1 MTLCDNSPVIK
12 VRRKDVLVRYGM
24 GFATAAA
31 ASAIAIFYRD
41 SYLSLTPFLLFYAA
55 VAVSSWFGGAGP
67 GIVAILI
74 GVVVAGYFLLPS
86 HITVVQSDFHTVA
99 RVTLFM
105 LVGLLIALLNG
116 ALRRATRRWRIESE
130 LAQKSEAR
138 SQQLALDLQHA
149 GSQVMIAEERER
161 RRIATL
167 LHDSVVQMLGLSKL
181 KINRLSRLVED
192 ERVKESLADISQL
205 VESAMA
211 QTRTLTAEL
220 SPPVLNELGLAAA
233 VQWLGERMQR
243 DHGVAVSQNAEENKP
258 LDLSEEAQVVLFQA
272 VRELLAN
279 VVKHAGASHCRVQIA
294 AADAKV
300 RVAVAD
306 DGIGLEKKPSTDYSS
321 GGFGLFNIRQ
331 RVSHLGGTFSIERTE
346 PRGTRIEIVV
356 PATQQQP
363 PVEVKYERAD
373 SSGRRSPANA
383 AGTAADA
390 GR

>member
-1 MTLCDNSPVIK
+1 MMELCDTSRVIK
-12 VRRKDVLVRYGM
+12 LGRNDNLVRYGV
-24 GFATAAA
+24 GFGTAAA
-31 ASAIAIFYRD
+31 ASAIAILFRD

-74 GVVVAGYFLLPS
+74 GVVVAGYVLLPS
-86 HITVVQSDFHTVA
+86 HVAVIQSDAHTVA

-130 LAQKSEAR
+130 LAQKSEVRA
-138 SQQLALDLQHA
+138 QQLAQDLQQV
-149 GSQVMIAEERER
+149 GSQLMIAEERER

-167 LHDSVVQMLGLSKL
+167 LHDSVVQLLGLSKL

-192 ERVKESLADISQL
+192 ERVKEGLADISQL

-211 QTRTLTAEL
+211 QTRTLTSEL
-220 SPPVLNELGLAAA
+220 SSPVLNELGLAAA
-233 VQWLGERMQR
+233 VQWLGDRMQR
-243 DHGVAVSQNAEENKP
+243 DHGVGFVLDAEESNP
-258 LDLSEEAQVVLFQA
+258 LHLSEEAQVVLFQA
-272 VRELLAN
+272 IRELLTN
-279 VVKHAGASHCRVQIA
+279 VVKHANASQCRVQIA
-294 AADAKV
+294 AADGQL
-300 RVAVAD
+300 RVAIAD
-306 DGIGLEKKPSTDYSS
+306 DGIGFEKRPSSQYAN

-346 PRGTRIEIVV
+346 PRGTRIEMIV
-356 PATQQQP
+356 PAPQQQP
-363 PVEVKYERAD
+363 MEVKHERED
-373 SSGRRSPANA
+373 SSGRRSPADA
-383 AGTAADA
+383 AGLAADV